1 MQGAPLKF
9 SHCKER
15 NAAIYGAIALHRI
28 ALMPHRLDTHHE
40 QSSTYHQQGYK
51 QDDQQGY
58 KHRNALTQMGSFL
71 SLQS

>member
-51 QDDQQGY
+51 
-58 KHRNALTQMGSFL
+58 HRNALTQMGSFL